1 MIWYLFFCQIL
12 CGDIVYDGDDDNM
25 TILLLYDQ
33 GDYNSYFYLLLSL
46 DAGNRITRPEAGRDT
61 GGAPPHIRD
70 YADDEDY
77 LGDVIEDYD
86 DDEF

>member
-1 MIWYLFFCQIL
+1 M
-12 CGDIVYDGDDDNM
+12 
-25 TILLLYDQ
+25 
-33 GDYNSYFYLLLSL
+33 LSL

-61 GGAPPHIRD
+61 GGAPPHNRD

-77 LGDVIEDYD
+77 LGDVVEDYD